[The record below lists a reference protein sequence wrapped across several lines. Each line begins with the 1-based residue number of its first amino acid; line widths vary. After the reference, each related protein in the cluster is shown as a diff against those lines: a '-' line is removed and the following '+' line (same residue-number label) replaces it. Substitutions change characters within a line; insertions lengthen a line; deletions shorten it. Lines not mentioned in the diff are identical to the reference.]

1 MNFNDIL
8 RQAQEMQQKL
18 QSEMKRAQEQLARVE
33 VEGQAGAGMVKVRM
47 TGQLNVIKIAI
58 DPTLIGGDQEL
69 LEDLLAAAVN
79 DAINRAQELSKQT
92 MDPAKLGLPLPPGF
106 KLPF

>member
-92 MDPAKLGLPLPPGF
+92 MDPSKLGLPLPPGF

>member
-1 MNFNDIL
+1 MNLNDIM

-18 QSEMKRAQEQLARVE
+18 QTEMKRAQEQLARAE

-47 TGQLNVIKIAI
+47 TGQLAVIKVVI
-58 DPTLIGGDQEL
+58 DPTLIGGDREL
-69 LEDLLAAAVN
+69 LEDLVAAAVN
-79 DAINRAQELSKQT
+79 DAINRAQELSRQT
-92 MDPAKLGLPLPPGF
+92 MDPSKMGLPLPPGF

>member
-8 RQAQEMQQKL
+8 RQAQDMQQKL
-18 QSEMKRAQEQLARVE
+18 QTEMKRAQEQLARAE

-47 TGQLNVIKIAI
+47 SGQLAVIKVAI
-58 DPTLIGGDQEL
+58 DPTLIGGDREL
-69 LEDLLAAAVN
+69 LEDLVAAAVN

-92 MDPAKLGLPLPPGF
+92 MDPAKLGVPLPPGF

>member
-8 RQAQEMQQKL
+8 RQAQDMQQKL
-18 QSEMKRAQEQLARVE
+18 QTEMKRAQEQLARVE
-33 VEGQAGAGMVKVRM
+33 VEGQAGAGMVKIRM
-47 TGQLNVIKIAI
+47 TGQLNVIKVSI
-58 DPTLIGGDQEL
+58 DPALIGGDKEL
-69 LEDLLAAAVN
+69 LEDLIAAAVN

-92 MDPAKLGLPLPPGF
+92 MDPAKMGLPLPPGF